1 MRPTD
6 PSTETF
12 SQLAGLRRFT
22 RGRPRSAD
30 DVVENLRGPKA
41 LNTLAR
47 KIAWTSAITHG
58 LVHAAILLLPPLL
71 TSLQHEFQVSLLAVV
86 GVANLMQLAFG
97 LAAVPAGRLADQ
109 FGSRTMLL
117 MAAGGCTVSLVAIAL
132 APSFWVLAVAL
143 ISLGVSAG
151 IYHPSGLSLL
161 SRGVASQEQ
170 GRAIGIHGVGGNLG
184 AALAPAWS
192 ALFAAQW
199 GWRMGFAAAA
209 VLSFFCWALTM
220 TLPDVKPAPAVH
232 RHPQASVAQLASAL
246 RTLWQS
252 RPLRWLMICTT
263 AGGFVYQGVLTFLP
277 LHLADSAGGVFNAS
291 LLMSLVLV
299 AGIVAQRFGG
309 ELADRLPRERLF
321 LAETALFAPVMLLL
335 GLSSGVGL
343 IVLALSA
350 GFLWFM
356 AQPLSAALAAAYAN
370 SRDHGL
376 VFGLQFAAAF
386 GIGSF
391 ASTIGG
397 LLVAKGGTSL
407 AFLGFGV
414 VAVLQLGAAGML
426 AFTTRRK
433 LLLAS

>member
-1 MRPTD
+1 MN
-6 PSTETF
+6 SI
-12 SQLAGLRRFT
+12 
-22 RGRPRSAD
+22 
-30 DVVENLRGPKA
+30 
-41 LNTLAR
+41 AR

-71 TSLQHEFQVSLLAVV
+71 TSLQHEFGVSLLAVV

-97 LAAVPAGRLADQ
+97 LAAIPAGRLADQ
-109 FGSRTMLL
+109 FGSRKMLL
-117 MAAGGCTVSLVAIAL
+117 MAAGGCTLALVAVAL
-132 APSFWVLAVAL
+132 APSFWVLALAL
-143 ISLGVSAG
+143 VGLGVSAG

-161 SRGVASQEQ
+161 SRGVATNEQ

-209 VLSFFCWALTM
+209 LLSFFCWALTM
-220 TLPDVKPAPAVH
+220 SLPDVKAATPASH
-232 RHPQASVAQLASAL
+232 RHKGTSILQLTSTVRA
-246 RTLWQS
+246 LWQS
-252 RPLRWLMICTT
+252 RPLRWLTICTT

-277 LHLADSAGGVFNAS
+277 LHLADSAGGVVNAS

-299 AGIVAQRFGG
+299 AGIIAQRFGG

-321 LAETALFAPVMLLL
+321 LAEMALFAPVMLLL
-335 GLSSGVGL
+335 GLSSGAGL
-343 IVLALSA
+343 IALAVFA
-350 GFLWFM
+350 GFIWFM
-356 AQPLSAALAAAYAN
+356 AQPLSAALAAAYAD

-376 VFGLQFAAAF
+376 VFGLQFAATF

-391 ASTIGG
+391 ASTVGG

-407 AFLGFGV
+407 AFLGFGL
-414 VAVLQLGAAGML
+414 VAVLQLAAAGML
-426 AFTTRRK
+426 AITTHK
-433 LLLAS
+433 TSNGGVAAHSS